1 VSTLALGA
9 ALSQLGVQLSP
20 EVTSDILLQS
30 YVDGETQ
37 VRGVT
42 KTMNTCNS
50 GLVILMCFTCAPI
63 LHYWSICICISLYVY
78 IHTSPHSSIQAL
90 WGTGR
95 GGGQQLVDY
104 HTFLSLFLARTQ
116 TSLLTRPGDDQFL
129 AATARAAS
137 GTPWLT
143 CGGGGSAA
151 AASGNSASSSAV
163 DVSTGAAVDVTAL
176 GLQRF
181 SLVILASAH
190 AGGAVSAAGGG
201 GKGGGGITP
210 MVEGSAAFIDFKS
223 KCERGLE
230 VVVHKIKWPK
240 VASAVHKAV
249 GIAPVALA
257 NDGSHNGGSSGGN
270 GLGNMSGSGANHTG
284 VRLHMYQAL
293 FLLYLYVR
301 GR

>member
-1 VSTLALGA
+1 
-9 ALSQLGVQLSP
+9 
-20 EVTSDILLQS
+20 
-30 YVDGETQ
+30 
-37 VRGVT
+37 
-42 KTMNTCNS
+42 
-50 GLVILMCFTCAPI
+50 
-63 LHYWSICICISLYVY
+63 
-78 IHTSPHSSIQAL
+78 
-90 WGTGR
+90 
-95 GGGQQLVDY
+95 VDY

-116 TSLLTRPGDDQFL
+116 TPLLTRPGDDQCL
-129 AATARAAS
+129 AATARASS

-143 CGGGGSAA
+143 CGQGNAAAGGGRGS
-151 AASGNSASSSAV
+151 SGTTSASFSTTSSASSAV
-163 DVSTGAAVDVTAL
+163 DVSTGAIIDVGAL

-257 NDGSHNGGSSGGN
+257 NDGSHNGNNG
-270 GLGNMSGSGANHTG
+270 GLGNMSGSGANQTG
-284 VRLHMYQAL
+284 VRLCCCVGYYSIAKSVLRSAL
-293 FLLYLYVR
+293 Y
-301 GR
+301 